1 MSSEKKRESIT
12 GLYDIH
18 CHIIPN
24 VDDGAADMKEAHW
37 MLRKEYEEG
46 VRRII
51 ATPHFRYDMF
61 EPDPAKVYS
70 QFRKLKVVASSVAK
84 DLEIYLGCELHS
96 SMDMADCL
104 KEGKRMTLAGSRYV
118 LTEFGNSEK
127 KEQVRERVQQL
138 IFYGYIPIIAHV
150 ERCKEVMK
158 DFEFIEELKRM
169 GACMQVNAGSI
180 TGKSGF
186 LIKRFCYKLMKM
198 DYLDF
203 VGTDGHGRRAR
214 VPEIAESYK
223 AVSKAMGDRYARKI
237 FIKNP
242 KKIFE

>member
-127 KEQVRERVQQL
+127 RSRFGRE
-138 IFYGYIPIIAHV
+138 F
-150 ERCKEVMK
+150 
-158 DFEFIEELKRM
+158 
-169 GACMQVNAGSI
+169 S
-180 TGKSGF
+180 S
-186 LIKRFCYKLMKM
+186 
-198 DYLDF
+198 
-203 VGTDGHGRRAR
+203 
-214 VPEIAESYK
+214 
-223 AVSKAMGDRYARKI
+223 
-237 FIKNP
+237 
-242 KKIFE
+242 